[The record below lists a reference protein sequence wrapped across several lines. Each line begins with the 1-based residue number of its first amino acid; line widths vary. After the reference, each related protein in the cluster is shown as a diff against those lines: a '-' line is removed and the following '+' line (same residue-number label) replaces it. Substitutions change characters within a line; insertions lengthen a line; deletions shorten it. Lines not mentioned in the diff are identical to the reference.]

1 MQHPKQVKHSLHLSL
16 LRNEIDLHKSHPEL
30 LLCISCS
37 SFLFLAP
44 HKSRQVFDAPRSC
57 YVAIS
62 PSCSYTEG
70 MQERALPRHG
80 TSTRNGC
87 LIREQVDSTRAR
99 DEKTKAC
106 TRQQGP
112 EGALFLLNTT
122 TKRET
127 NSSSSL
133 EQVQASIPLERGQ
146 PL

>member
-1 MQHPKQVKHSLHLSL
+1 VHLM
-16 LRNEIDLHKSHPEL
+16 
-30 LLCISCS
+30 
-37 SFLFLAP
+37 LFLPLAP
-44 HKSRQVFDAPRSC
+44 LKSRQVFDASRSC

-70 MQERALPRHG
+70 MQEKSA
-80 TSTRNGC
+80 STAQHFDERYGC
-87 LIREQVDSTRAR
+87 LLREQMGRTRAR

-112 EGALFLLNTT
+112 EGAMYLLNTT

-133 EQVQASIPLERGQ
+133 EQVPASIPLERGQ

>member
-1 MQHPKQVKHSLHLSL
+1 MRHVLAMLLYHQVAVI
-16 LRNEIDLHKSHPEL
+16 LRACK
-30 LLCISCS
+30 
-37 SFLFLAP
+37 
-44 HKSRQVFDAPRSC
+44 R
-57 YVAIS
+57 
-62 PSCSYTEG
+62 
-70 MQERALPRHG
+70 RALPRHG

-87 LIREQVDSTRAR
+87 LIREQVDSTRAQ

-122 TKRET
+122 TKRDS
-127 NSSSSL
+127 NSLSSL